1 MSSTEI
7 PTGRP
12 LGCCRAQHS
21 QTPDR
26 SSCSERRSCP
36 DEQTCSNR
44 PAEGNHSQMALLEV
58 PFGLTGRTR
67 GGVSLGERGKVG
79 LHGLISEDLPLDTTF
94 SAVLVSYS
102 RYDAE

>member
-1 MSSTEI
+1 
-7 PTGRP
+7 
-12 LGCCRAQHS
+12 
-21 QTPDR
+21 
-26 SSCSERRSCP
+26 
-36 DEQTCSNR
+36 
-44 PAEGNHSQMALLEV
+44 MALLEV